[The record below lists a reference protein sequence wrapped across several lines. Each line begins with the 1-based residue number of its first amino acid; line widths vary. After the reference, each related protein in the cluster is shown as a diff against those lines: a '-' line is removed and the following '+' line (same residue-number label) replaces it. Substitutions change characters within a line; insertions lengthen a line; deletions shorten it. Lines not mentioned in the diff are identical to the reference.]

1 MADPQAPA
9 LDNAVA
15 TAARA
20 RREKVN
26 EVWSADSVR
35 DAGTLGRYWL
45 AHPMVQARVNTL
57 ASGRPD
63 ADAYGRLAELLAQR
77 GWSLP
82 IDRAISLGCGFGGL
96 ERDLV
101 GRGLCR
107 DMHALDLAEG
117 AIAEAR
123 RLAEAA
129 GFGGSI
135 RYQVADLEG
144 AALPP
149 GSADVVF
156 AHQSVHH
163 IEALKELFLTVRRA
177 LRPDGVFHLHEFVGP
192 TRFQWTDAQLA
203 LANGFLDS
211 LPPRLRRTPS
221 GVPKGRLARPTIEAM
236 LAIDPTEAI
245 RSAEIPAALR
255 RHFDVVEERRLGG
268 ALVHIALGDIGQ
280 NFDPA
285 DSEARSALERLFA
298 LEDEAM
304 ADGRIGSDFV
314 TFTAVPKRGS
324 LGAALRRFARRAVAS
339 LARWPAGRPRPPA
352 RATDAAAEEPPFDE
366 ARYLDAY
373 PDVRAAVAAG
383 VFESGRDHWLRFGRT
398 EGRLPSGGSWPTA

>member
-1 MADPQAPA
+1 MPDLQASA
-9 LDNAVA
+9 LDNAE
-15 TAARA
+15 TAVARA
-20 RREKVN
+20 RREKVD
-26 EVWSADSVR
+26 EVWSSGSVR

-45 AHPMVQARVNTL
+45 AHPIVQARVNTL

-63 ADAYGRLAELLAQR
+63 VDTYRRLAELLAR
-77 GWSLP
+77 RRRPLP
-82 IDRAISLGCGFGGL
+82 IRRAISLGCGFGGL

-101 GRGLCR
+101 DRGLCR
-107 DMHALDLAEG
+107 DIYALDLAEG

-129 GFGGSI
+129 GFGSRI

-149 GSADVVF
+149 GSADAVF

-163 IEALKELFLTVRRA
+163 IEALDELFLAVRRA
-177 LRPDGVFHLHEFVGP
+177 LRRRGVFHLHEFVGP

-245 RSAEIPAALR
+245 RSAEIPAVLR
-255 RHFDVVEERRLGG
+255 RHFDVIEERRLGG
-268 ALVHIALGDIGQ
+268 ALVHIALGDI
-280 NFDPA
+280 
-285 DSEARSALERLFA
+285 
-298 LEDEAM
+298 
-304 ADGRIGSDFV
+304 
-314 TFTAVPKRGS
+314 
-324 LGAALRRFARRAVAS
+324 
-339 LARWPAGRPRPPA
+339 
-352 RATDAAAEEPPFDE
+352 ATDPF
-366 ARYLDAY
+366 AILVIVSR
-373 PDVRAAVAAG
+373 P
-383 VFESGRDHWLRFGRT
+383 
-398 EGRLPSGGSWPTA
+398 

>member
-1 MADPQAPA
+1 MADPQAPG
-9 LDNAVA
+9 LDRAGSQ
-15 TAARA
+15 AARA
-20 RREKVN
+20 RRDRVN
-26 EVWSADSVR
+26 EVWSAASVR
-35 DAGTLGRYWL
+35 DAGALGRYWL
-45 AHPMVQARVNTL
+45 AHPTVQARVNTL

-63 ADAYGRLAELLAQR
+63 VDAYGRLAELLAQR
-77 GWSLP
+77 GWPLP
-82 IDRAISLGCGFGGL
+82 INHAISLGCGFGGL

-117 AIAEAR
+117 AIAEAQ

-129 GFGGSI
+129 GFGSV

-163 IEALKELFLTVRRA
+163 IEALDELFLAVRRA
-177 LRPDGVFHLHEFVGP
+177 MRPGGVIHLHEFVGP

-203 LANGFLDS
+203 LANGFLDG

-221 GVPKGRLARPTIEAM
+221 GVPKGRMARPTIAAM

-245 RSAEIPAALR
+245 RSAEIPAVLR

-268 ALVHIALGDIGQ
+268 ALLHIALGDIAQ

-285 DSEARSALERLFA
+285 DPEARSALERLFA

-314 TFTAVPKRGS
+314 TFTAVPKRGT
-324 LGAALRRFARRAVAS
+324 LGAALRRVAGRAAAS
-339 LARWPAGRPRPPA
+339 FAGRPAARPRPAA
-352 RATDAAAEEPPFDE
+352 RAPNAAAEETPFDE
-366 ARYLDAY
+366 AWYLDAY
-373 PDVRAAVAAG
+373 PDVRDAVAAG
-383 VFESGRDHWLRFGRT
+383 VFESGRDHWLRFGKT
-398 EGRLPSGGSWPTA
+398 EGRLPSGGSRPTD